1 MKHPTLALCL
11 LGLTNSSLV
20 ASQYPKA
27 IWKARFT
34 HRPFP
39 DYPARC
45 RMLRLT
51 GSGIFR
57 MHVNKQGSVDAI
69 TILKST
75 GHKELDVLAM
85 KALIDWRGKPGP

>member
-1 MKHPTLALCL
+1 
-11 LGLTNSSLV
+11 
-20 ASQYPKA
+20 
-27 IWKARFT
+27 
-34 HRPFP
+34 
-39 DYPARC
+39 
-45 RMLRLT
+45 
-51 GSGIFR
+51 